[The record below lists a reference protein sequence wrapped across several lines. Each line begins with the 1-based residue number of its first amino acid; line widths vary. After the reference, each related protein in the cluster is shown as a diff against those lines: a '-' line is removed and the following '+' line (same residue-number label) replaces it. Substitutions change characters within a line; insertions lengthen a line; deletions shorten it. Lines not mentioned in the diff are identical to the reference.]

1 MAELPARPKPLSGI
15 RILDLTRLLPGPVCT
30 LHLADFGA
38 DVIKIEDTGAGD
50 YARTLGV
57 EPGQTA
63 PVFAAINRNKR
74 ALRLDLKKSEGVE
87 IFLRLACNADAVVE
101 GFRPGVVDRLGVGY
115 QACRDVNPRIVYC
128 AISGYGQD
136 GPYRDRAGHDV
147 NYCSYAG
154 FTDQVGSE
162 HGDPVLPNLQI
173 ADILGGAVVPAMSIL
188 AALLDAQRSGKG
200 RYVDI
205 AMMEGV
211 LVHNLQALAAVA
223 STGKAHPRG
232 EDFLSGREPCYAV
245 YRTADGR
252 HMAVGALERKFW
264 ERVCDVLQRPDLK
277 ACHWEVRGQPGA
289 RDAKWGKGE
298 TSAIFASRSQVH
310 WVEKFAGQDCCVSPV
325 LTLEES
331 FQDAQILARDMV
343 VRDGAALQFAP
354 PWKMSEYHFE
364 VERPAPDVGQHTDEI
379 LRDAGY
385 TGADIS
391 RLRADG
397 VI

>member
-1 MAELPARPKPLSGI
+1 MRPKPLSGI
-15 RILDLTRLLPGPVCT
+15 RVLDLTRLLPGPVCT
-30 LHLADFGA
+30 LHLADLGA

-50 YARTLGV
+50 YARTLGSA
-57 EPGQTA
+57 PGKIA

-74 ALRLDLKKSEGVE
+74 GLRLDLKKSEGVE
-87 IFLRLACNADAVVE
+87 VFLSLVCDADAVVE

-115 QACRDVNPRIVYC
+115 AACRKINPRIVYC

-136 GPYRDRAGHDV
+136 GPYRERAGHDV

-154 FTDQVGSE
+154 FTDQVGTQD
-162 HGDPVLPNLQI
+162 GDPALPNIQI
-173 ADILGGAVVPAMSIL
+173 ADILGGAVVPAMGIL
-188 AALLDAQRSGKG
+188 AALLDAQRSGQG
-200 RYVDI
+200 RYVDV
-205 AMMEGV
+205 AMTEGV

-223 STGKAHPRG
+223 SNGTAHPRG

-277 ACHWEVRGQPGA
+277 ACHWELRAEPGS
-289 RDAKWGKGE
+289 RDAQWGKAQ
-298 TSAIFASRSQVH
+298 TSAIFASQSQAY
-310 WVEKFAGQDCCVSPV
+310 WVEKFADADCCVSPV
-325 LTLEES
+325 LTLQES
-331 FQDAQILARDMV
+331 FHDPQIEARRMV
-343 VRDGAALQFAP
+343 LREHGALQFSP
-354 PWKMSEYHFE
+354 PWKMSEDQFV
-364 VERPAPDVGQHTDEI
+364 VERPAPEAGQHTDEI

-385 TGADIS
+385 ADADIS
-391 RLRADG
+391 RLRAAG

>member
-1 MAELPARPKPLSGI
+1 MAELPARPKTLSGI
-15 RILDLTRLLPGPVCT
+15 RVLDLTRLLPGPVCT

-57 EPGQTA
+57 EAGKTA

-87 IFLRLACNADAVVE
+87 IFLRLARNADAVVE

-115 QACRDVNPRIVYC
+115 HACRDVNPRIVYC

-154 FTDQVGSE
+154 LTDQVGSE

-211 LVHNLQALAAVA
+211 LVHNLQALAAVRQPEGPIRAARISCPDA
-223 STGKAHPRG
+223 SLATRSIARRMAATWRWGRSSGNSGNACAMSCSVRTSKPVTGRFAANRARAMRSGARG
-232 EDFLSGREPCYAV
+232 KPARSSHRA
-245 YRTADGR
+245 
-252 HMAVGALERKFW
+252 RKFTGS
-264 ERVCDVLQRPDLK
+264 RNLPDRI
-277 ACHWEVRGQPGA
+277 AASVR
-289 RDAKWGKGE
+289 
-298 TSAIFASRSQVH
+298 
-310 WVEKFAGQDCCVSPV
+310 C
-325 LTLEES
+325 
-331 FQDAQILARDMV
+331 
-343 VRDGAALQFAP
+343 
-354 PWKMSEYHFE
+354 
-364 VERPAPDVGQHTDEI
+364 
-379 LRDAGY
+379 
-385 TGADIS
+385 
-391 RLRADG
+391 
-397 VI
+397 